1 MEIAGKISRSQNSSY
16 EKEPKSKIF
25 HIINDMNPV
34 YTLANY
40 LICVPVDLF
49 EVLVVILIMFR
60 IHCGLGIIALLM
72 TPLYLISSYLN
83 KDKLEQLVSR
93 ERKNLDNWQR
103 EVDIIL
109 NHKVSIG
116 LNHSWNYMLE
126 RYKNGNCSGL
136 LFLTHRFFVKTEK
149 IIFLF
154 CLEISMFVD
163 NSGSYLYMKP

>member
-40 LICVPVDLF
+40 LICVPVDLI
-49 EVLVVILIMFR
+49 EVFVVILIMFR
-60 IHCGLGIIALLM
+60 IHCGIGIIALLM

-93 ERKNLDNWQR
+93 ERKNLDSWQR

-126 RYKNGNCSGL
+126 RYKNAMESLYRTQNQKHFFL
-136 LFLTHRFFVKTEK
+136 LLTQEMPKLITTFDQRRKWMWKVHAF
-149 IIFLF
+149 
-154 CLEISMFVD
+154 
-163 NSGSYLYMKP
+163 